1 MFVPTSVMQTQ
12 TQPRPIF
19 MRGTTD
25 ISFSTPTFVSTEE
38 GLKQLARNHWT
49 KHRPKMCQRL
59 KKSGVLEE
67 LLNRAVEFTHE
78 DMRGLVQEL
87 KVQGFDETQAQQ
99 QAWQIIS
106 ARWILLPDEK

>member
-12 TQPRPIF
+12 KQPRVTF

-25 ISFSTPTFVSTEE
+25 ISFSAPTFASTEE

-49 KHRPKMCQRL
+49 KHRPKMYQRL
-59 KKSGVLEE
+59 RKSGVLEE
-67 LLNRAVEFTHE
+67 LLDRAVEFTRE

-87 KVQGFDETQAQQ
+87 KAQGFDETQAQQ
-99 QAWQIIS
+99 QAWQTIS
-106 ARWILLPDEK
+106 TRWILLPDEK